1 MFKGAIGI
9 ILIILIIA
17 SVFVPIDI
25 PYAFDSTAKVYPL
38 QQWVIHKRPDGSL
51 VSTLHNHKTGLL
63 KDYSSYQFDRGDIVN
78 IQFNPNQI
86 SESKIDSGELIAVIQ
101 SNLLNG
107 QLVSLENEKNIEKA
121 NLLRTRAGAKPEIVS
136 QAREELHLAEQ
147 ELEIQKLKI
156 ARAEDMLNEGLLARA
171 EYENIENDFKQANN
185 ALVVAR
191 EKILVAT
198 SGDRPE
204 EVEYIKSRIASLRNQ
219 IDFLKTS
226 TDNYTIHSPIAG
238 KISFETA
245 LDGDRMMIQDTTE
258 HILIIPVKLRDRDFM
273 DENTVIEL
281 SILGQ
286 DTLVPAKLL
295 GLNDKVEI
303 INRNVVVLAKASVSG
318 NIPGLAS
325 GMPVKCK
332 VTCSAVRVLEYL
344 KRSANLELK

>member
-1 MFKGAIGI
+1 MFKGFIGI
-9 ILIILIIA
+9 ILVILIIA
-17 SVFVPIDI
+17 SVFVPIDV

-198 SGDRPE
+198 SGARPE

-303 INRNVVVLAKASVSG
+303 INRNVVVLAKASVGG

-344 KRSANLELK
+344 KRSTNLELK